1 MGTPCDHPSYPPL
14 PTQVAS
20 NVPTACSHSLPVL
33 PVQQGVQGLGECR
46 QSCLLARGG
55 SGTYSADFQKC
66 PGWERRRLRF
76 GSFSSMSMSLV
87 KVGLS
92 SCS

>member
-1 MGTPCDHPSYPPL
+1 MGEEGIRL
-14 PTQVAS
+14 EA
-20 NVPTACSHSLPVL
+20 AMAE
-33 PVQQGVQGLGECR
+33 GLGR
-46 QSCLLARGG
+46 IPGQGIPPSVKFGNRGG
-55 SGTYSADFQKC
+55 WAGMGTYSADFQKW

>member
-1 MGTPCDHPSYPPL
+1 MGEEGIRLEAVTAEGLGRVPGQGIPSSIKSGNRAGMGTH
-14 PTQVAS
+14 
-20 NVPTACSHSLPVL
+20 
-33 PVQQGVQGLGECR
+33 
-46 QSCLLARGG
+46 
-55 SGTYSADFQKC
+55 SADFQKC